1 MCQVVDKNKT
11 VTGAMINPTRC
22 DQSLIAL
29 ACLFIRLRIF
39 LESKLI
45 VSMLN
50 RGMFIDGCGKDR
62 VIKETISKSTI
73 GVLFSNANSH
83 RWSNFH

>member
-1 MCQVVDKNKT
+1 MCQVLDKNKT
-11 VTGAMINPTRC
+11 VTSAMIDPAQC
-22 DQSLIAL
+22 EQSLIAL

-39 LESKLI
+39 LESIII

-62 VIKETISKSTI
+62 VIKETISKSTV